1 VIGPLLPLTLAAT
14 VQAQPDSPEMRDI
27 EPRLVVV
34 FAPARNDANLIRQQ
48 ALLRQSRAALHERD
62 VHVIEV
68 IGDSVAGAHDY
79 AAALRQ
85 RYGVASARFGVVLVG
100 RDGGVKLRSAE
111 AVVPRLIER
120 TIDTMPMRQREMAA
134 R

>member
-1 VIGPLLPLTLAAT
+1 MIGPLLPLTLAAA
-14 VQAQPDSPEMRDI
+14 VQPQPNAIDAREA
-27 EPRLVVV
+27 EPRLIVV
-34 FAPARNDANLIRQQ
+34 FAPSRDDPRLIRQQ
-48 ALLRQSRAALHERD
+48 ALLRQSGASLGERD

-68 IGDSVAGAHDY
+68 VGDTVAGAYDY

-85 RYGVASARFGVVLVG
+85 RYAVPRSRFGVVLVG

-111 AVVPRLIER
+111 AIVPRQIER
-120 TIDTMPMRQREMAA
+120 TIDAMPMRQREIAE

>member
-1 VIGPLLPLTLAAT
+1 VIGPLLPLTLAAA
-14 VQAQPDSPEMRDI
+14 VQPQPNAIDAREA
-27 EPRLVVV
+27 EPRLIVV
-34 FAPARNDANLIRQQ
+34 FAPSRDDPRLVHQQ
-48 ALLRQSRAALHERD
+48 ALLRQSQTGMADRD

-68 IGDSVAGAHDY
+68 VGDTVAGAHEY

-85 RYGVASARFGVVLVG
+85 RYAVPRSRFGVVLVG

-111 AVVPRLIER
+111 AIVPRQIER
-120 TIDTMPMRQREMAA
+120 TIDAMPMRRQEMAE